1 MTIVLTGESIN
12 NYRALVL
19 LNALRLEC
27 KGIKRRGPS
36 AYSIAKTEYN
46 LKGNKLSVL
55 SQLESILNTQTTQLI

>member
-1 MTIVLTGESIN
+1 MKATVLTGEAIT
-12 NYRALVL
+12 NYRAIVL

-46 LKGNKLSVL
+46 LRGTKLSVL
-55 SQLESILNTQTTQLI
+55 NQLESLLSK